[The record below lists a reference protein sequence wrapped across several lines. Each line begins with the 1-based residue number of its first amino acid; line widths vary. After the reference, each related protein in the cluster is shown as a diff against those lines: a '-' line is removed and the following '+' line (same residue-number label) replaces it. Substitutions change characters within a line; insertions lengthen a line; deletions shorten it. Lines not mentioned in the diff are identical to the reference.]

1 MPVYMLHGFRWP
13 RGGFTGIRVYIVLH
27 NLEDAAAEYI
37 QQPLTSELLVESL
50 QRTNADLIQRL
61 PQLQFIEQYDPADET
76 SNTVSQDYA
85 YVGVKVLTI
94 PDGGKGPGPGH
105 NLEKV
110 VEQGSGLS
118 PDATEALDELRNR
131 LAPGEKI
138 GWFMVYNGDPE
149 RYYPSSDE
157 DEDEFDD
164 ESLTDEKS
172 EAATEPGTP
181 QSYTVWRRILLG
193 FFFFDFATD
202 RIHLIGSTYK
212 ALPPTELMIA
222 VTPCSLRAGS
232 SSSFFNDLPPL
243 RLELT
248 NFHALL
254 FAEGSWIT
262 EAAENLPSLSAN
274 TDLWGF
280 CRCWSGRAPVS
291 TMVLSFILV
300 QNRQGKTRLA
310 KWYAPYS
317 DEEKV
322 KLKGE
327 VHRLVAP
334 RDQKYQSNFVEF
346 RRSTK
351 VVYRRYAGLFFCVC
365 VDANDNELAYLE
377 AIHFFVE
384 VLDQF
389 FGNVCELD
397 LVFNFYKVYAILDE
411 VFLAGEIEETSK
423 QVVLTR
429 LEHLDK
435 LE

>member
-1 MPVYMLHGFRWP
+1 MPVYMIHGFRWP
-13 RGGFTGIRVYIVLH
+13 RAGFTGIRVYIVLH
-27 NLEDAAAEYI
+27 NLEEAAAEYI
-37 QQPLTSELLVESL
+37 QQPLTSELLTESFHKT
-50 QRTNADLIQRL
+50 QPDLVARL
-61 PQLQFIEQYDPADET
+61 PELRFIEQYDPLDES
-76 SNTVSQDYA
+76 SNTVSQDHA
-85 YVGVKVLTI
+85 YVASKVLTI
-94 PDGGKGPGPGH
+94 PDCRSSVPDSAGPGM
-105 NLEKV
+105 NIADC

-118 PDATEALDELRNR
+118 QDESEALEELRNR

-138 GWFMVYNGDPE
+138 GWFMVYNGDPD
-149 RYYPSSDE
+149 RFYPSSE
-157 DEDEFDD
+157 DESDEEYYEDD
-164 ESLTDEKS
+164 SYVDEKSGARS
-172 EAATEPGTP
+172 EAATEP
-181 QSYTVWRRILLG
+181 
-193 FFFFDFATD
+193 
-202 RIHLIGSTYK
+202 ST
-212 ALPPTELMIA
+212 
-222 VTPCSLRAGS
+222 
-232 SSSFFNDLPPL
+232 
-243 RLELT
+243 
-248 NFHALL
+248 
-254 FAEGSWIT
+254 
-262 EAAENLPSLSAN
+262 
-274 TDLWGF
+274 
-280 CRCWSGRAPVS
+280 PVS
-291 TMVLSFILV
+291 VTAVNWQYIGGELHDNG
-300 QNRQGKTRLA
+300 NRGEPLQAALQRLDANQMTRGKTRLA

-327 VHRLVAP
+327 VRSKLTYLSAQSPTNAVQVHRLVAP

>member
-13 RGGFTGIRVYIVLH
+13 RAGFTGIRVYIVLN
-27 NLEDAAAEYI
+27 NLEEAAAEYL
-37 QQPLTSELLVESL
+37 QQPLTTELVTESL
-50 QRTNADLIQRL
+50 KKTQADLMPRL
-61 PQLQFIEQYDPADET
+61 PELQFIEQYDPQDEST
-76 SNTVSQDYA
+76 NTVSQDYA
-85 YVGVKVLTI
+85 YVGAKVVTI
-94 PDGGKGPGPGH
+94 PDGAGASPGL
-105 NLEKV
+105 NMSDV

-118 PDATEALDELRNR
+118 PDATEALEALRDR

-138 GWFMVYNGDPE
+138 GWFMVYNGDPD
-149 RYYPSSDE
+149 RWFPPSE
-157 DEDEFDD
+157 DEDEYED
-164 ESLTDEKS
+164 EESYVDEKS
-172 EAATEPGTP
+172 DSQTEPSTP
-181 QSYTVWRRILLG
+181 QSYTAVNPGNMERG
-193 FFFFDFATD
+193 SFA
-202 RIHLIGSTYK
+202 
-212 ALPPTELMIA
+212 
-222 VTPCSLRAGS
+222 
-232 SSSFFNDLPPL
+232 
-243 RLELT
+243 
-248 NFHALL
+248 
-254 FAEGSWIT
+254 IT
-262 EAAENLPSLSAN
+262 EPAENPPQLARPQETSF
-274 TDLWGF
+274 TDAGQ
-280 CRCWSGRAPVS
+280 VN
-291 TMVLSFILV
+291 SF
-300 QNRQGKTRLA
+300 GLA
-310 KWYAPYS
+310 KWFYLSFSCRIARAKRAWRS
-317 DEEKV
+317 GTHRTALHWIQDEEKV

-351 VVYRRYAGLFFCVC
+351 IVYRRYAGLFFCVC

>member
-13 RGGFTGIRVYIVLH
+13 RAGFTGIRVYIVLH
-27 NLEDAAAEYI
+27 NLEEAAAEYI
-37 QQPLTSELLVESL
+37 QQPLTTELIVESFNKT
-50 QRTNADLIQRL
+50 QADLVSRL
-61 PQLQFIEQYDPADET
+61 PQLSFIEQYDPADET
-76 SNTVSQDYA
+76 SGTVSQDYA
-85 YVGVKVLTI
+85 YVGARVLEI
-94 PDGGKGPGPGH
+94 PDDGSGPNGGL
-105 NLEKV
+105 NIEDC
-110 VEQGSGLS
+110 VEQGSGL
-118 PDATEALDELRNR
+118 TEDQTAALEELRDR

-138 GWFMVYNGDPE
+138 GWYLVYNGDPDRWYPE
-149 RYYPSSDE
+149 TEEEGEEYESEDGYEEESRPQTQRQSQIKSQSQSQRGSYAEPSS
-157 DEDEFDD
+157 
-164 ESLTDEKS
+164 
-172 EAATEPGTP
+172 P
-181 QSYTVWRRILLG
+181 QSVTVISW
-193 FFFFDFATD
+193 
-202 RIHLIGSTYK
+202 
-212 ALPPTELMIA
+212 
-222 VTPCSLRAGS
+222 
-232 SSSFFNDLPPL
+232 
-243 RLELT
+243 
-248 NFHALL
+248 L
-254 FAEGSWIT
+254 FVA
-262 EAAENLPSLSAN
+262 
-274 TDLWGF
+274 
-280 CRCWSGRAPVS
+280 
-291 TMVLSFILV
+291 MVLSFILV

-310 KWYAPYS
+310 KWYSPYS

-411 VFLAGEIEETSK
+411 VFLAGEIQETSK

>member
-13 RGGFTGIRVYIVLH
+13 RAGFTGIRVYIVLH
-27 NLEDAAAEYI
+27 NLEEAAAEYI
-37 QQPLTSELLVESL
+37 QQPLTTELIAESFHKT
-50 QRTNADLIQRL
+50 QADLVDRL
-61 PQLQFIEQYDPADET
+61 PELSFIEQYDPADET
-76 SNTVSQDYA
+76 SGTVSQDHA
-85 YVGVKVLTI
+85 YVSTRVLEI
-94 PDGGKGPGPGH
+94 PEDGSGGGGA
-105 NLEKV
+105 NIEDC
-110 VEQGSGLS
+110 VEQGSGLT
-118 PDATEALDELRNR
+118 DGQTAALEELRDR

-138 GWFMVYNGDPE
+138 GWYLVYNGDPE
-149 RYYPSSDE
+149 RWYPDSE
-157 DEDEFDD
+157 DEEYY
-164 ESLTDEKS
+164 ESGEES
-172 EAATEPGTP
+172 ENESQTQRQSQVQSQKGDRNTEPPSP
-181 QSYTVWRRILLG
+181 QSYTSHCYIYMVANGVFLESPDEVLESDELG
-193 FFFFDFATD
+193 V
-202 RIHLIGSTYK
+202 R
-212 ALPPTELMIA
+212 A
-222 VTPCSLRAGS
+222 VAKRYETWQIRPIYSLRSVTHCLVTFRAIWEGSFDNGS
-232 SSSFFNDLPPL
+232 SGDHPKLVA
-243 RLELT
+243 T
-248 NFHALL
+248 
-254 FAEGSWIT
+254 
-262 EAAENLPSLSAN
+262 LPSS
-274 TDLWGF
+274 GF
-280 CRCWSGRAPVS
+280 INADQVTSWLLIA
-291 TMVLSFILV
+291 MVLSFILV

-310 KWYAPYS
+310 KWYSPYS
-317 DEEKV
+317 KV

-411 VFLAGEIEETSK
+411 VFLAGEIQETSK

>member
-13 RGGFTGIRVYIVLH
+13 RAGFTGIRVYVVLH
-27 NLEDAAAEYI
+27 NLEEAAAEYV
-37 QQPLTSELLVESL
+37 QQPLTTELLTESL
-50 QRTNADLIQRL
+50 KRTQPDLMPRL
-61 PQLQFIEQYDPADET
+61 PQLHFIEQYDPLDES

-85 YVGVKVLTI
+85 YVGTKVVTI
-94 PDGGKGPGPGH
+94 PDGTAPAGAGPGL
-105 NLEKV
+105 NIEDV

-118 PDATEALDELRNR
+118 ADETEALEALRDR
-131 LAPGEKI
+131 LAPEEKI
-138 GWFMVYNGDPE
+138 GWFMVYNGDPD
-149 RYYPSSDE
+149 RYYPPSE
-157 DEDEFDD
+157 DEEEEYEDEQ
-164 ESLTDEKS
+164 SYVDEKS
-172 EAATEPGTP
+172 ESQTEPGTP
-181 QSYTVWRRILLG
+181 QSYTCLDGRGESSAAARQ
-193 FFFFDFATD
+193 DT
-202 RIHLIGSTYK
+202 SK
-212 ALPPTELMIA
+212 ELHR
-222 VTPCSLRAGS
+222 CRKG
-232 SSSFFNDLPPL
+232 D
-243 RLELT
+243 
-248 NFHALL
+248 
-254 FAEGSWIT
+254 SWIY
-262 EAAENLPSLSAN
+262 N
-274 TDLWGF
+274 
-280 CRCWSGRAPVS
+280 
-291 TMVLSFILV
+291 MVLSFILV

-351 VVYRRYAGLFFCVC
+351 IVYRRYAGLFFCVC